1 MFSIYSSIQWPTR
14 GFEPHKAALTQRML
28 QKYADLALAGNADIT
43 VRIVG
48 NAEASMLNQQYR
60 GKAYATNVLTFD
72 YSQTP
77 VVHADLVLCAP
88 VVQREAKALGITLKA
103 HYAHLVV
110 HGLLHAQGYDHETS
124 EADADEMESLEVL
137 MLGALG
143 FANPYAAP

>member
-1 MFSIYSSIQWPTR
+1 MFSIYSSIQWPHR
-14 GFEPHKAALTQRML
+14 GFEAHKTALTQAML
-28 QKYADLALAGNADIT
+28 KKYADLALASHADIT

-48 NAEASMLNQQYR
+48 AAEGLQLNQQYR

-88 VVQREAKALGITLKA
+88 VVEREAKELGITLKA

-110 HGLLHAQGYDHETS
+110 HGLLHAQGYDHETT

-137 MLGALG
+137 ILGALG
-143 FANPYAAP
+143 FDNPYAA